1 MIEKKR
7 LKAFNS
13 MSSTR
18 VPKVEDFLKKEISQI
33 ISFQVRDPRYKFLNI
48 VDVKCSS
55 DLGVATVFYTII
67 NGDVSDSPDY
77 KSLEKFASMIRSKL
91 SRFMQIRRVPKLI
104 FKYDKSLERYNNID
118 ALLNSLSDGNT
129 IPFSNSPGYPLL
141 AITTVMAT
149 TTAAATGAAYSMTCK
164 CEHNYA

>member
-1 MIEKKR
+1 LIEKKR

-33 ISFQVRDPRYKFLNI
+33 VSSQVKDPRYKFFNI
-48 VDVKCSS
+48 VDVKCTT

-67 NGDVSDSPDY
+67 DGSISDSPDF
-77 KSLEKFASMIRSKL
+77 KSLEKFSSMIRSKL
-91 SRFMQIRRVPKLI
+91 SKFMQIRRVPKLI

-118 ALLNSLSDGNT
+118 NLLNSLSD
-129 IPFSNSPGYPLL
+129 
-141 AITTVMAT
+141 
-149 TTAAATGAAYSMTCK
+149 
-164 CEHNYA
+164 